1 MDWGLP
7 WRHTQSKHRD
17 QFGCCPRLKCVPAS
31 KRPVVNLQKKK
42 GGDNHQIDCLLTP
55 SPSPN
60 LWLSHIDCNRYIE
73 EKENPEWHR
82 PKWLFLTVA
91 QERIERE
98 FTTMQLCN
106 KHTSNFP
113 KWLYFPDDLHYSA
126 TRTLGKLKQ
135 SNLRIQEGSQERKK
149 ALFDFPKVRWLS
161 LYCMYFVYSL
171 CRIHRR
177 IHCRKA

>member
-1 MDWGLP
+1 MAFFLPKSIFGFIIIESIENVIEKEKPKYSRKRHYRIRKKLFLEYVYSSSSCALQAMLPCLSCIFIKYLHYAAIPSEVDWGLP

-60 LWLSHIDCNRYIE
+60 LWLSNIDCNRYIE
-73 EKENPEWHR
+73 EKENPEWHW

-91 QERIERE
+91 QERIERVY
-98 FTTMQLCN
+98 N
-106 KHTSNFP
+106 
-113 KWLYFPDDLHYSA
+113 DA
-126 TRTLGKLKQ
+126 TLQ
-135 SNLRIQEGSQERKK
+135 
-149 ALFDFPKVRWLS
+149 
-161 LYCMYFVYSL
+161 
-171 CRIHRR
+171 
-177 IHCRKA
+177 